1 MSNNSRGV
9 MKIPTDN
16 FATATAITAPVSSET
31 AGIAY
36 ETINSMKGVEQLD
49 QLDAQNSIVIAR
61 SDSGALNLQ
70 VVPLP

>member
-1 MSNNSRGV
+1 
-9 MKIPTDN
+9 MKIPTEN
-16 FATATAITAPVSSET
+16 FASATPITAPVSAET

-36 ETINSMKGVEQLD
+36 ETISSMKGIEQLD

-61 SDSGALNLQ
+61 NGSGALDLQ